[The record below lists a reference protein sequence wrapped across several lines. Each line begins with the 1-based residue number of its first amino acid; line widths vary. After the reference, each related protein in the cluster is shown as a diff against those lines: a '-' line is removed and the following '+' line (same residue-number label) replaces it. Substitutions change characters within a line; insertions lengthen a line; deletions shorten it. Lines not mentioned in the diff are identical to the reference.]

1 MPTYIQLMTLTPEG
15 RAKTLEDPTSVLRA
29 HDSIQMAGVQ
39 ELGLYGVLGNYDFV
53 NIVEADDNDVI
64 ARFSLELGVKAGAHV
79 VTLPAIPIGRFE
91 AMELGRP
98 LAETTGA
105 VLPPDQPDGP

>member
-29 HDSIQMAGVQ
+29 HESIRMPGVQ

-53 NIVEADDNDVI
+53 HIVEADDNDVI
-64 ARFSLELGVKAGAHV
+64 ARFSLELGVRAGAHV
-79 VTLPAIPIGRFE
+79 ITLPAIPIGRLE
-91 AMELGRP
+91 AKDPDRP
-98 LAETTGA
+98 RAEATGA
-105 VLPPDQPDGP
+105 LLPTEQPDES

>member
-1 MPTYIQLMTLTPEG
+1 MSTYIQLLTLTPEG

-29 HDSIQMAGVQ
+29 HDSIHMPGVQ

-64 ARFSLELGVKAGAHV
+64 ARFSLELGVKAEAHV
-79 VTLPAIPIGRFE
+79 ITLPAIPIGRLE
-91 AMELGRP
+91 AMDPDRP
-98 LAETTGA
+98 LAEATGA
-105 VLPPDQPDGP
+105 MGPIEQPGDP